1 MRLLNRTATAYIIT
15 SILVLLVSIPIFY
28 FVLHHLFAKQA
39 DSTLKSRKEFVVS
52 KLGKIKND
60 QEIQNWTRFED
71 DIDVSRLPLDTQP
84 LPDSIYDRIQG
95 KDDYFREL
103 VTQVTIYGKPHRLVI
118 RSSMLENHELI
129 QTIVTSQALLLAVL
143 LICLLLINR
152 QISRQVWQPFYDTLA
167 KLKNYS
173 INQHIHLQLSRT
185 PILEFSELNEA
196 VGKMTRKIQADFI
209 SLKQFTENASHEIQT
224 PLAIIQSKL
233 EVMIQDEALSRE
245 QMQNLQTIYE
255 ATGRLSKLNQALFL
269 LTKIENNQFSG
280 TERLNL
286 KELIE
291 VKLLLFED
299 FIKAKNLTV
308 ETVLVDHFVEMNAPL
323 ARVMLTNL
331 IGNAIKH
338 NTHGGTLGIIL
349 TDTYLAVSNSGT
361 APTQATETFFDR
373 FNKANPNSDSL
384 GLGLAIV
391 KEICEYSQF
400 KIHYEYQDGIH
411 TLRIQF

>member
-1 MRLLNRTATAYIIT
+1 MRLLNRTATAYIIA

-39 DSTLKSRKEFVVS
+39 DSTLQSRKEFVVS
-52 KLGKIKND
+52 KLGEINNELEIK
-60 QEIQNWTRFED
+60 NWTRFED
-71 DIDVSRLPLDTQP
+71 DIEVSRLPSDTAP
-84 LPDSIYDRIQG
+84 LPDSIYDRIMG

-103 VTQVTIYGKPHRLVI
+103 VTQATIYGKPHRLVI

-129 QTIVTSQALLLAVL
+129 ETIVISQALLLAVL

-152 QISRQVWQPFYDTLA
+152 RISRQVWQPFYDTLA

-173 INQHIHLQLSRT
+173 INQHTHLQLSRT
-185 PILEFSELNEA
+185 PILEFSELNE
-196 VGKMTRKIQADFI
+196 VVDKMTRKIQADFV

-233 EVMIQDEALSRE
+233 EVMIQDEELSRE
-245 QMQNLQTIYE
+245 QMQNLQIIYE
-255 ATGRLSKLNQALFL
+255 TTGRLSKLNQALLL
-269 LTKIENNQFSG
+269 LTKIENNQFVHI
-280 TERLNL
+280 ERLNL

-291 VKLLLFED
+291 AKLPLFED
-299 FIKAKNLTV
+299 FITAKNLTV
-308 ETVLVDHFVEMNAPL
+308 KSELTDRWVQMNAPL

-331 IGNAIKH
+331 ISNAIKH
-338 NTHGGTLGIIL
+338 NTHGGTLEIIL
-349 TDTYLAVSNSGT
+349 TETYLTVSNSGT
-361 APTQATETFFDR
+361 APTQPTEAFFDR

-391 KEICEYSQF
+391 KEICDYAQF
-400 KIHYEYQDGIH
+400 KIHYDYHGNIH
-411 TLRIQF
+411 TLRVQF

>member
-1 MRLLNRTATAYIIT
+1 MRLLNRTATAYIIA

-52 KLGKIKND
+52 KLGEINNDLEIK
-60 QEIQNWTRFED
+60 NWTRFED
-71 DIDVSRLPLDTQP
+71 DIEVSRLPSDTVP
-84 LPDSIYDRIQG
+84 LPDSIYDRIIG

-103 VTQVTIYGKPHRLVI
+103 VTQATIYGKPHRLVI

-129 QTIVTSQALLLAVL
+129 QTIVISQALLLAVL

-152 QISRQVWQPFYDTLA
+152 RISRQAWQPFYDTLA

-173 INQHIHLQLSRT
+173 INQQTHLQLSRT
-185 PILEFSELNEA
+185 SIEEFSELNE
-196 VGKMTRKIQADFI
+196 VVDKMTRKIQADFI

-233 EVMIQDEALSRE
+233 EVMIQDEELSRE
-245 QMQNLQTIYE
+245 QMQNLQIIYE
-255 ATGRLSKLNQALFL
+255 TTGRLSKLNQALLL
-269 LTKIENNQFSG
+269 LTKIENNQFVHIEG
-280 TERLNL
+280 LNL
-286 KELIE
+286 KALIE
-291 VKLLLFED
+291 AKLPLFED
-299 FIKAKNLTV
+299 FITAKNLTV
-308 ETVLVDHFVEMNAPL
+308 KTVLTDRWVQMNAPL

-331 IGNAIKH
+331 ISNAIKH

-349 TDTYLAVSNSGT
+349 TETYLAVSNSGT
-361 APTQATETFFDR
+361 APTQPTEAFFDR

-391 KEICEYSQF
+391 KEICDYAKF
-400 KIHYEYQDGIH
+400 KIHYDYRGNIH
-411 TLRIQF
+411 TLRVQF